1 MKVLMV
7 CLGNICRSPIAHG
20 ILKKK
25 AAENQLNIIV
35 DSAGTGSWHIN
46 KSPDIRSIE
55 VAKSYDIDI
64 SKQKARQFN
73 VMDFEKFDIIY
84 VMDKSNFNTINGLD
98 IEKKYSKKIK
108 LILNEIYPNKNNDVP
123 DPYYGEENGFEVVY
137 NLLDKASDKIIQQL
151 KNDE

>member
-20 ILKKK
+20 ILEKK

-55 VAKSYDIDI
+55 VAKSHGIDI

-137 NLLDKASDKIIQQL
+137 NLLEKVSDKIIQQL

>member
-7 CLGNICRSPIAHG
+7 CLGNICRSPLAHG
-20 ILKKK
+20 ILEKK

-55 VAKSYDIDI
+55 VAKSHGIDI

>member
-1 MKVLMV
+1 MV

-20 ILKKK
+20 ILEKK
-25 AAENQLNIIV
+25 AAQNQLNIIV

-55 VAKSYDIDI
+55 VAKSHGIDI

>member
-1 MKVLMV
+1 MV

-20 ILKKK
+20 ILEKK

-55 VAKSYDIDI
+55 VAKSHGIDI

-137 NLLDKASDKIIQQL
+137 NLLEKVSDKIIQQL

>member
-20 ILKKK
+20 ILEKK
-25 AAENQLNIIV
+25 AAQNQLNIIV

-55 VAKSYDIDI
+55 VAKSHGIDI

>member
-20 ILKKK
+20 ILEKK
-25 AAENQLNIIV
+25 AAQNQLNIIV

-55 VAKSYDIDI
+55 VAKSHGIDI

-137 NLLDKASDKIIQQL
+137 NLLDKASNKIIQQL

>member
-20 ILKKK
+20 ILEKK
-25 AAENQLNIIV
+25 AAQNQLNIIV

-55 VAKSYDIDI
+55 VAKSHGIDI
-64 SKQKARQFN
+64 SKQKARQFK
-73 VMDFEKFDIIY
+73 VMDFEKFDVIY
-84 VMDKSNFNTINGLD
+84 VMDKSNFNSISDLD

-123 DPYYGEENGFEVVY
+123 DPYYGEKNGFEVVY
-137 NLLDKASDKIIQQL
+137 NLLDKASDKIIQRL

>member
-20 ILKKK
+20 ILEKK
-25 AAENQLNIIV
+25 AAQNQLNIIV

-55 VAKSYDIDI
+55 VAKSHGIDI
-64 SKQKARQFN
+64 SKQKARQFK
-73 VMDFEKFDIIY
+73 VMDFEKFDVIY
-84 VMDKSNFNTINGLD
+84 VMDKSNFNSINDLD

-123 DPYYGEENGFEVVY
+123 DPYFGEKNGFEVVY
-137 NLLDKASDKIIQQL
+137 NLLDKASDKIIQRL

>member
-20 ILKKK
+20 ILEKK
-25 AAENQLNIIV
+25 AAQNQLNIIV

-55 VAKSYDIDI
+55 VAKSHGIDI
-64 SKQKARQFN
+64 SKQKARQFK
-73 VMDFEKFDIIY
+73 VMDFEKFDVIY
-84 VMDKSNFNTINGLD
+84 VMDKSNFNSINDLD

-123 DPYYGEENGFEVVY
+123 DPYYGEKNGFEVVY
-137 NLLDKASDKIIQQL
+137 NLLDKASDKIIQRL

>member
-20 ILKKK
+20 ILEKK
-25 AAENQLNIIV
+25 AAQNQLNIIV

-55 VAKSYDIDI
+55 VAKSYGIDI

-137 NLLDKASDKIIQQL
+137 NLLDKASDKIIQRL

>member
-20 ILKKK
+20 ILEKK
-25 AAENQLNIIV
+25 AAKNQLNIIV

-55 VAKSYDIDI
+55 VAKSYGIDI

-73 VMDFEKFDIIY
+73 LMDFEKFDIIY
-84 VMDKSNFNTINGLD
+84 VMDISNFYTINGLD

-123 DPYYGEENGFEVVY
+123 DPYYGEENGFEVVD

>member
-20 ILKKK
+20 ILEKK
-25 AAENQLNIIV
+25 AAQNQLNIIV

-55 VAKSYDIDI
+55 VAKSHGIDI

-108 LILNEIYPNKNNDVP
+108 LILNEIHPNKNNDVP
-123 DPYYGEENGFEVVY
+123 DPYYGEKNGFEVVY
-137 NLLDKASDKIIQQL
+137 NLLDKASDKIIQRL

>member
-20 ILKKK
+20 ILEKK
-25 AAENQLNIIV
+25 AAQNQLNIIV

-55 VAKSYDIDI
+55 VAKSYGIDI

>member
-20 ILKKK
+20 ILEKK
-25 AAENQLNIIV
+25 AAQNQLNIIV

-55 VAKSYDIDI
+55 VAKSYGIDI

-73 VMDFEKFDIIY
+73 VMDFEKFDIIH
-84 VMDKSNFNTINGLD
+84 VMDKSNFNSIC
-98 IEKKYSKKIK
+98 S
-108 LILNEIYPNKNNDVP
+108 
-123 DPYYGEENGFEVVY
+123 
-137 NLLDKASDKIIQQL
+137 
-151 KNDE
+151 

>member
-20 ILKKK
+20 ILEKK
-25 AAENQLNIIV
+25 AAQNQLNIIV

-46 KSPDIRSIE
+46 KSPDNRSIE
-55 VAKSYDIDI
+55 VAKSHGIDI
-64 SKQKARQFN
+64 SKQKARQFK
-73 VMDFEKFDIIY
+73 VMDFEKFDVIY
-84 VMDKSNFNTINGLD
+84 VMDKSNFNSINDLD

-108 LILNEIYPNKNNDVP
+108 LILNEIHPNKNNDVP
-123 DPYYGEENGFEVVY
+123 DPYYGEKNGFEVVY
-137 NLLDKASDKIIQQL
+137 NLLDKASDKIIQRL